1 MKDRCGPLPAGAKN
15 LLRYGSI
22 KFLAQRLKI
31 KDLDRVGAK
40 LVFDFYPDFGAD
52 AGCLPAIL
60 KRYRGTLSP
69 QGVMSL
75 QLASRKEADLL
86 DETIFI
92 LKELSDM

>member
-1 MKDRCGPLPAGAKN
+1 MGT
-15 LLRYGSI
+15 
-22 KFLAQRLKI
+22 
-31 KDLDRVGAK
+31 K
-40 LVFDFYPDFGAD
+40 LVFDFYPDSEVN
-52 AGCLPAIL
+52 AGRIPRIL

-75 QLASRKEADLL
+75 HLTSRGEADLL